1 MNKINTLSDNFNFDS
16 ISLGV
21 PMALKGGT
29 FFSKLLIYNNDFFMQ
44 LSKCSMKQG
53 IVTTGKKTYCD
64 LMFSNLD
71 IHVINWFENLET
83 TVQQLIYE
91 KRQIWFENELDMDD
105 IETAFTSPLRVFK
118 SGKNYLVRCYLGKN
132 INNSTI
138 CYSENEEP
146 LDTDCLMNQ
155 STKMV
160 PLIEILGVKFSSKN
174 FTIDINLRQV
184 MVINEIEFSNCMI
197 NYNNSDTQSVSKIS
211 LEKNI
216 VLESENEDEHED
228 VGDVTDKEK
237 EKEKENDQPSQELQQ
252 DQHDVIELNK
262 PHEEKESHEERDLDE
277 EKESHLEISEDKN
290 KNKKE
295 EQNLEENKESVLS
308 VNTEIE
314 NLEKKNSLGEIEE
327 VEIELGTELGEDDS
341 ISLKDR
347 NSVYLEMWKKAK
359 EKAKNCRQEAIKAY
373 LEAKNIKET
382 YMLNEIDSD
391 SDHDYEE
398 LGKMEF

>member
-1 MNKINTLSDNFNFDS
+1 
-16 ISLGV
+16 
-21 PMALKGGT
+21 
-29 FFSKLLIYNNDFFMQ
+29 
-44 LSKCSMKQG
+44 MKQG

-71 IHVINWFENLET
+71 IHVINWFENLEK

-155 STKMV
+155 NTKMV

-197 NYNNSDTQSVSKIS
+197 NYNKPTKHPVSKIS
-211 LEKNI
+211 LEKKEISDSNDGAEQVAEQVAEQEAEQVAEQVAEQEAEQVAEQEAGQKVEQEAGQKVEQEEERSNQDRIADVEDRI
-216 VLESENEDEHED
+216 VESNKQQENL
-228 VGDVTDKEK
+228 V
-237 EKEKENDQPSQELQQ
+237 
-252 DQHDVIELNK
+252 
-262 PHEEKESHEERDLDE
+262 EEKN
-277 EKESHLEISEDKN
+277 LEISESE
-290 KNKKE
+290 KE
-295 EQNLEENKESVLS
+295 KQNLEENVDI
-308 VNTEIE
+308 EIE
-314 NLEKKNSLGEIEE
+314 DLEKKNSLGEIEE
-327 VEIELGTELGEDDS
+327 VEIELDTELGEGES